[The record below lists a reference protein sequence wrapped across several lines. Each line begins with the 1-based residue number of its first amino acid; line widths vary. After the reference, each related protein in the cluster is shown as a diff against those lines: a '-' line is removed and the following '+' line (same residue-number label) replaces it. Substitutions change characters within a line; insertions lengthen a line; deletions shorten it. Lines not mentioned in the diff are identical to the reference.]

1 MEIVQELASQRD
13 EWKNKAES
21 YRKQYFSVKEED
33 FTISGEENSNCQKDQ
48 EKKNWRKLVSSNIS
62 LWSFLQSNKQILKAN
77 SIK

>member
-33 FTISGEENSNCQKDQ
+33 ITISGEENSNC
-48 EKKNWRKLVSSNIS
+48 
-62 LWSFLQSNKQILKAN
+62 
-77 SIK
+77 